1 MGQYSSVRDNA
12 WVKGFVYAAAAVALV
27 VLLVFLAVRLLPMQ
41 QVAMFCALL
50 LLHLGTALIL
60 VPAAIARLLRKRGFD
75 STQRMGYQVLGVV
88 LILMGWLQAWTL
100 LWS

>member
-1 MGQYSSVRDNA
+1 MSQYSGVWDNK
-12 WVKGFVYAAAAVALV
+12 WVKGFAYAAGGVALV

-60 VPAAIARLLRKRGFD
+60 VPAAIARVLRKQGFD
-75 STQRMGYQVLGVV
+75 STQRIGYQVLGVV
-88 LILMGWLQAWTL
+88 LIFMGWLQAYTL
-100 LWS
+100 L